1 MPRSPTCGPARAPA
15 ATAVPAPASSTV
27 AVARGGPP
35 HVAALA
41 KELGVTQAKLSA
53 ALQKV
58 RGNLVKEHEAER
70 DAFITKL
77 AAKLG
82 VSEAKVK
89 EVIGA
94 RPHHGR
100 RGP

>member
-1 MPRSPTCGPARAPA
+1 M
-15 ATAVPAPASSTV
+15 
-27 AVARGGPP
+27 
-35 HVAALA
+35 AALA

>member
-1 MPRSPTCGPARAPA
+1 M
-15 ATAVPAPASSTV
+15 
-27 AVARGGPP
+27 
-35 HVAALA
+35 AALA
-41 KELGVTQAKLSA
+41 KELGVTQAKLRA

-58 RGNLVKEHEAER
+58 RGDLVKEHEAER

-89 EVIGA
+89 EVIGSQASSWEAWPVANRWSSSSTTRPPSGRPSSA
-94 RPHHGR
+94 RSASRASP
-100 RGP
+100 